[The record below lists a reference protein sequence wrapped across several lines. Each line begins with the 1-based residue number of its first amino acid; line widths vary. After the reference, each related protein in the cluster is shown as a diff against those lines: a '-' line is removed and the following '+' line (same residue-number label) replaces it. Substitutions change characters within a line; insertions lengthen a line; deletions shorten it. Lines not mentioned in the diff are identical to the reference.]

1 MIINKVYIGGFP
13 DSLVGKDSACNA
25 GDMGS
30 IPGLGRSSGEGIGY
44 LLQHSAGEFHGLCS
58 LWGCKESDMTERL
71 SLSKCMCIYIYIYK
85 IHTYMYNNIQ
95 RWNKRNPFYSAWW
108 LHVHWGSFF
117 TNNARL
123 HPRQLVTAYLFSQIH
138 SLKKH
143 LGCTQLFIAALFII
157 TPNWKLS
164 MCLSVGSM
172 GWTNTGTPMTWNTTE
187 QKKKKKRSGL
197 LMHATW
203 MSPK

>member
-1 MIINKVYIGGFP
+1 MGLQRIVHYWATFTFKLCVYINKYT
-13 DSLVGKDSACNA
+13 
-25 GDMGS
+25 
-30 IPGLGRSSGEGIGY
+30 
-44 LLQHSAGEFHGLCS
+44 H
-58 LWGCKESDMTERL
+58 T
-71 SLSKCMCIYIYIYK
+71 YIY
-85 IHTYMYNNIQ
+85 TYMYNNIH
-95 RWNKRNPFYSAWW
+95 RWNKRNPFCSAWW

-123 HPRQLVTAYLFSQIH
+123 HPLQLVTAYPFLQIC
-138 SLKKH
+138 SLKKR

-187 QKKKKKRSGL
+187 QKKKEWNIDACNL
-197 LMHATW
+197 DE
-203 MSPK
+203 P